1 MASPTMST
9 KADLDGFAHFL
20 QAQDGGVYDR
30 ALDEIREGAKTGHWM
45 WFIFPQIAGLGT
57 SATARKFAL
66 ANASEARGYCMH
78 EELGPRLFEA
88 TEAMLDWAGTMSAEE
103 ILGPVDA
110 KKFRSSMTLFEA
122 TCADEDAQ
130 VFADALDQFFD
141 GERDPL
147 TLERL

>member
-1 MASPTMST
+1 MPMDFT
-9 KADLDGFAHFL
+9 HFL
-20 QAQDGGVYDR
+20 QAQDGGVFER
-30 ALDEIREGAKTGHWM
+30 ALDEIREGAKTSHWM
-45 WFIFPQIAGLGT
+45 WFVFPQVDGLGS
-57 SATARKFAL
+57 SAQARKFAL
-66 ANASEARGYCMH
+66 AGKSEAAAYCSH
-78 EELGPRLFEA
+78 DELGPRLFEA
-88 TEAMLDWAGTMSAEE
+88 TEAMLDWAGTMSAED

-122 TCADEDAQ
+122 SCGDEDSQ